1 MSDISFERRGALT
14 YAAVVVEVTM
24 DTLAE
29 AIPVAHEEIERYL
42 GSRGIEPAG
51 PSIIRYRSISFDA
64 PFTIECGW
72 VIEEGQWI
80 ESPYIADLL
89 DEGTYVVAR
98 HDGPYSGV
106 GHTTEEAM
114 TWGEANDARF
124 NVLVGEAGDEW
135 ACWYEYYPTE
145 PAMGPEGLQGR
156 VDVCLLTRR

>member
-1 MSDISFERRGALT
+1 MTDISLERRGALT

-24 DTLAE
+24 GGLAE
-29 AIPVAHEEIERYL
+29 AIPRAHEDIERYL

-51 PSIIRYRSISFDA
+51 PSIIRYRTISFDG
-64 PFTIECGW
+64 PFTIEVGW

-80 ESPYIADLL
+80 EAPYIADLL

-106 GHTTEEAM
+106 GHSTEDAM
-114 TWGEANDARF
+114 TWADAHDVRF
-124 NVLVGEAGDEW
+124 NVLDDEW

-145 PAMGPEGLQGR
+145 PSMGAEGLQGR
-156 VDVCLLTRR
+156 VDVCLLTRQ